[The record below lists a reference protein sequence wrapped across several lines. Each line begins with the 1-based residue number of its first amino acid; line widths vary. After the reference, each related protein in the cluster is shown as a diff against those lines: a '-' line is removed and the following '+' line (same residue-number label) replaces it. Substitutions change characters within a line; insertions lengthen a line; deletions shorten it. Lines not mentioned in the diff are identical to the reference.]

1 MKRFAQIT
9 CFFIFS
15 LQYVVAQSNILNAKN
30 PDEIGK
36 KTEEQVAYDA
46 NQAPLAYPYVDDKDV
61 VWSKVVYEE
70 IDLSQRFNFPLLYPT
85 DDALYTDERKS
96 LWRIIYESLEKG
108 LIENV
113 YQRNNRNFTE
123 TYSREEF
130 MQFLK
135 TSVNIGGIVQEDR
148 VESHQITAYRIKGL
162 WYFDKK
168 YGELRYRLLAIMPIG
183 RDLLNEND
191 QDYNTPLFWL
201 WYRDLRPI
209 LHKELVFSDKNNAKR
224 ISFDQLLT
232 SRRFHSYLFAV
243 DNVMNDRTLDE
254 MPTIADDPY
263 LRLVESERLKQ
274 SIRDF
279 ELDMWN
285 D

>member
-1 MKRFAQIT
+1 MKRFAQII
-9 CFFIFS
+9 CIFVFG
-15 LQYVVAQSNILNAKN
+15 LQYMMGQSNILNAKK
-30 PDEIGK
+30 PAEIGVK
-36 KTEEQVAYDA
+36 SEEQIAYDA
-46 NQAPLAYPYVDDKDV
+46 NQSPLPYPYVDDKDV
-61 VWSKVVYEE
+61 LWSKIVYEE
-70 IDLSQRFNFPLLYPT
+70 IDLSQKFNFPLLYPT
-85 DDALYTDERKS
+85 DDALYKDERKS
-96 LWRIIYESLEKG
+96 LWRIIYESLENG

-123 TYSREEF
+123 TYSREEY

-148 VESHQITAYRIKGL
+148 VESHQITSYRTKGI

-168 YGELRYRLLAIMPIG
+168 YGELRYRLLAIMPVG

-191 QDYNTPLFWL
+191 REYKTPLFWL

-209 LHKELVFSDKNNAKR
+209 LHKELVFSDKNNARR

-243 DNVMNDRTLDE
+243 DNVMNDRTLEDV
-254 MPTIADDPY
+254 PTIADDPF

-274 SIRDF
+274 TIRDF